1 MSNPKDFNDSQ
12 KYPEGEPPGN
22 DITEHLDYL
31 KEHGFRIEE
40 GYFDSNDW
48 YLYLNDEQIHGHT
61 YGADQIR
68 HVWELVNGYDRN
80 AVPVVCPNCK
90 ERIRKDAIS
99 YCINCSDT
107 KKICLLCCSD
117 VYEMYCKECG
127 EKEIV

>member
-1 MSNPKDFNDSQ
+1 MGSGLKKDILIQMIGIFIGMMN
-12 KYPEGEPPGN
+12 KFGV
-22 DITEHLDYL
+22 TH
-31 KEHGFRIEE
+31 
-40 GYFDSNDW
+40 
-48 YLYLNDEQIHGHT
+48 
-61 YGADQIR
+61 GADQIR

-90 ERIRKDAIS
+90 EKIREDAIS

-127 EKEIV
+127 EKER